1 MFFQA
6 VIMFSEW
13 HADIAERF
21 FSNLRHTKGAFHG
34 QPFEL
39 LPWERK
45 VIRDVYGTLREDGSR
60 QYRYVYIEVPKKNG
74 KSEIAAGAALFHLVA
89 DQEMEGE
96 IYSCAADRE
105 QASLVFNVAK
115 GMIEQSPALK
125 RLCKIVASQKTI
137 LHKKTKSKYKAE
149 SAEAYTKHGVNL
161 SACIFDELHAQPNR
175 DLWDVMT
182 FGAGGAR
189 RQPIWWII
197 TTAGSDPDR
206 VSVGWEQ
213 HEYAQRI
220 LAGDII
226 DPTWYPVIFSY
237 EGDDIY
243 NEANCWASNPSL
255 GVTISLDSVR
265 EEAAKAQLDPA
276 NERLFRW
283 LRLNQ
288 WVTTKLT
295 SWLPID
301 LYNQTVGDWSRSDL
315 LGLDCYIGMDLSSTT
330 DLTALAVI
338 FPPQGKQL
346 EWRVIWDTFI
356 PSESL
361 AERVRNDHVP
371 YDHWAKANMLTITEG
386 NVVDYTRVKERIL
399 EIKKFHKVIEVCADR
414 AFAAMLVQELE
425 QEGLRCVDIPQ
436 TYVSMSNPLN
446 EIERLLKA
454 GQMTHEA
461 NSVARWCFGNASIAK
476 NGNEQIKLVK
486 EHKGK
491 SVVRTRRIDPI
502 SAWADAMARAVN
514 YKGIIDFTEKILSP
528 EWGM

>member
-1 MFFQA
+1 MSLLDIDLGKYKADLA
-6 VIMFSEW
+6 VEFYSL
-13 HADIAERF
+13 
-21 FSNLRHTKGAFHG
+21 LRHTKGAFHG
-34 QPFEL
+34 QPFTL
-39 LPWERK
+39 LPWEEK

-60 QYRYVYIEVPKKNG
+60 QYRYVYIEIPKKNG
-74 KSEIAAGAALFHLVA
+74 KSEIAAGAALYHLIA
-89 DQEMEGE
+89 DKEMEGE
-96 IYSCAADRE
+96 IYSCAADRD

-115 GMIEQSPALK
+115 GMIEQSPTL
-125 RLCKIVASQKTI
+125 RSRCKIVESQKFI
-137 LHKKTKSKYKAE
+137 YDRKTKSKYKAE

-161 SACIFDELHAQPNR
+161 SACVFDELHAQPNR

-189 RQPIWWII
+189 RQPMWWII
-197 TTAGSDPDR
+197 TTAGEDPDR
-206 VSVGWEQ
+206 VSIGWEI
-213 HEYAQRI
+213 HEYAERI

-226 DPTWYPVIFSY
+226 DPSWYVVIYSY
-237 EGDDIY
+237 QGDDIY
-243 NEANCWASNPSL
+243 NEANWWAANPSL

-265 EEAAKAQLDPA
+265 EEAARAKLNPA
-276 NERLFRW
+276 DERLFRW

-295 SWLPID
+295 TWLPLD
-301 LYNQTVGDWSRSDL
+301 LFDETVGDWNRADL
-315 LGLDCYIGMDLSSTT
+315 LGLECYIGMDLSSTT
-330 DLTALAVI
+330 DLTALSVV

-346 EWRVIWDTFI
+346 EWRVFWDCFI

-371 YDHWAKANMLTITEG
+371 YDQWAKANMLTITEG
-386 NVVDYTRVKERIL
+386 NVVDYTKVEERIL

-414 AFAAMLVQELE
+414 AFAAMLVQRLE
-425 QEGLRCVDIPQ
+425 QAGLTCVDIPQ
-436 TYVSMSNPLN
+436 TFVSMSNPLN
-446 EIERLLKA
+446 EIERLLKD
-454 GQMTHEA
+454 GQMTHER
-461 NSVARWCFGNASIAK
+461 NLLVRWCFGNASIAK

-491 SVVRTRRIDPI
+491 TVVRTRRIDPI

-514 YKGIIDFTEKILSP
+514 YQGRMDYSEKILSP